1 MTVTVRSGLSNSMM
15 TVESG
20 GRKEIEMEKRIN
32 FLTDEDKMRDFYEMD
47 KEDFL
52 EFYQYLTEEEYDATL
67 AAAFKNLF
75 DAVDWYIDESDH
87 PYIKKIDDIRAD
99 YMFGNDA
106 AEFICENG
114 YFGGLSCDQIEKDKV
129 YAFTGNG
136 MREAD
141 SLELGSMIKMYHELS
156 REW

>member
-1 MTVTVRSGLSNSMM
+1 
-15 TVESG
+15 
-20 GRKEIEMEKRIN
+20 MEKRID

-67 AAAFKNLF
+67 AAAYKWLF
-75 DAVDWYIDESDH
+75 DQVDWFIDESDY
-87 PYIKKIDDIRAD
+87 PYIKKIDDIRAN
-99 YMFGNDA
+99 YMFGDDA
-106 AEFICENG
+106 EEYICENA
-114 YFGGLSCDQIEKDKV
+114 YFGGLSPEEIEKDKV

-141 SLELGSMIKMYHELS
+141 SIELS
-156 REW
+156 GMIEMYNDLVTV